1 MRLPI
6 DLLAGDTRI
15 REGLDAG
22 RPVAALE
29 RAWGRDL
36 AAFADRAARIHLYRS

>member
-6 DLLAGDTRI
+6 DLLTGDTRI

-22 RPVAALE
+22 GRSPRME
-29 RAWGRDL
+29 RAWSREL
-36 AAFADRAARIHLYRS
+36 AAFEDRAASYHLYR